1 MELASAALKL
11 NAIWSDFIDDEYFS
25 ESDFTD
31 EDSDR
36 SLSPFEQRV
45 HTFFYA

>member
-11 NAIWSDFIDDEYFS
+11 NEISSDLIDAEYLF

-31 EDSDR
+31 EDSD
-36 SLSPFEQRV
+36 
-45 HTFFYA
+45 

>member
-11 NAIWSDFIDDEYFS
+11 NAISSDIIDDEYVS

-31 EDSDR
+31 EDSD
-36 SLSPFEQRV
+36 
-45 HTFFYA
+45 

>member
-11 NAIWSDFIDDEYFS
+11 NAISSDFVDDEYLS

-31 EDSDR
+31 EDGD
-36 SLSPFEQRV
+36 
-45 HTFFYA
+45 